1 MYDKKKCP
9 NVDILLVV
17 ILGEI
22 GPSFDIPDLWS
33 FWARGIF
40 SLLII
45 RAPLVQRMYLSGQRK
60 MDFYQTY
67 CVFARK
73 NKSMCFE
80 QQRIC
85 SRLPKIA
92 TPEIFAENFIFK
104 ACSLPLCSHWEFH

>member
-40 SLLII
+40 SLDHS
-45 RAPLVQRMYLSGQRK
+45 RSTGPEN
-60 MDFYQTY
+60 
-67 CVFARK
+67 VFVWSEENGFFIKHCAFTRK

-85 SRLPKIA
+85 SRLPIIA

-104 ACSLPLCSHWEFH
+104 VCSLPLCPHWEFH